1 MAHIRYFHVLMYK
14 RNMKKGILL
23 GSTIVLILAF
33 VVCMIV
39 FHHIHP
45 PLHTV
50 HNKILALFRVLERI
64 CEDHNLS
71 YWIEGGTLLGAVR
84 NKSIIPWDDDADIGM
99 LGADCQRLLGV
110 DLSAYGVELQIH
122 SNTEDGNPALL
133 QFSFPGQNHVAWIDI
148 FPRTLDGDHYVL
160 VGWPKHKWPN
170 STFETFCYDG
180 HATYTLNGLTVRGP
194 KNPYPYF
201 RRHYG
206 KDWRTPKFTHF
217 HTFSGFRRHPVY
229 MLFMVATP
237 VLLTGALIYSIMCK
251 S

>member
-1 MAHIRYFHVLMYK
+1 
-14 RNMKKGILL
+14 MKKGILL

-45 PLHTV
+45 PIEKV
-50 HNKILALFRVLERI
+50 HSDILRLFPVLERI

-84 NKSIIPWDDDADIGM
+84 NQSIIPWDDDADIGM
-99 LGADCQRLLGV
+99 LEADCQRLLGI
-110 DLSAYGVELQIH
+110 DLSAYGVELHIH
-122 SNTEDGNPALL
+122 SKTEDGNPALL
-133 QFSFPGQNHVAWIDI
+133 QLSFPGQNHVAWIDI
-148 FPRTLDGDHYVL
+148 FPRTLDGDHYVF
-160 VGWPKHKWPN
+160 VGWPKRKWPN
-170 STFETFCYDG
+170 ATFETSCYDG
-180 HATYTLNGLTVRGP
+180 YATYTLNGLTVRGP

-206 KDWRTPKFTHF
+206 KDWRTPKFTHV
-217 HTFSGFRRHPVY
+217 HTFSGFRRHPMY
-229 MLFMVATP
+229 LPFMIATP
-237 VLLTGALIYSIMCK
+237 ALLTGALIYSIMCK